1 MEAYVFIRATA
12 NKIPAVQA
20 ALRDVPG
27 IKRVNP
33 VWGVPDIIALAE
45 VSDLGALRDLVL
57 NRVQRV
63 EGVTETD
70 THIVIE

>member
-1 MEAYVFIRATA
+1 MEAYIFIRAAA
-12 NKIPAVQA
+12 NRIPAVQA

-27 IKRVNP
+27 IKRVNAC
-33 VWGVPDIIALAE
+33 WGVPDIIALAE
-45 VSDLGALRDLVL
+45 VGDLSALRDLVL
-57 NRVQRV
+57 NRVQKV